1 MERLGDEM
9 TSEQLVKDFKVLV
22 ADAEALLTETA
33 NQGGE
38 KLADVRARTEESL
51 RVMKERMTK
60 AQGELIDKTKAA
72 AKATDVYIHE
82 NPWKAI
88 GTTAGLA
95 LLIGWLMGRR

>member
-38 KLADVRARTEESL
+38 NSL
-51 RVMKERMTK
+51 RCVFEQRNLC
-60 AQGELIDKTKAA
+60 GS
-72 AKATDVYIHE
+72 
-82 NPWKAI
+82 
-88 GTTAGLA
+88 
-95 LLIGWLMGRR
+95 

>member
-1 MERLGDEM
+1 MQRLGDEM

-33 NQGGE
+33 NHGGE
-38 KLADVRARTEESL
+38 KLADVRAKTEQSL
-51 RVMKERMTK
+51 RVMKERMAK
-60 AQGELIDKTKAA
+60 AQDELIDKTKAA
-72 AKATDVYIHE
+72 AKATDAYVHE

-88 GTTAGLA
+88 GTAAGLA

>member
-38 KLADVRARTEESL
+38 KLAEVRVRTEESL

-88 GTTAGLA
+88 GKTAGLA

>member
-1 MERLGDEM
+1 
-9 TSEQLVKDFKVLV
+9 
-22 ADAEALLTETA
+22 
-33 NQGGE
+33 
-38 KLADVRARTEESL
+38 
-51 RVMKERMTK
+51 MKERMTK

>member
-1 MERLGDEM
+1 MERIGDEM

-51 RVMKERMTK
+51 RVMKERMAK
-60 AQGELIDKTKAA
+60 AHGELIDKTKAA
-72 AKATDVYIHE
+72 AKATDVYVHE

-88 GTTAGLA
+88 GTAAGLA